1 MLRSII
7 ALLALARAARPPIKL
22 GRRAALSLL
31 TPMPANAMWQLW
43 LPSDMERFVAE
54 ADATA
59 DSVLAQMDKCA
70 ETSWMMNMGSEKGI
84 LIEKVITQRRPK
96 RLLEIG
102 TFLGYMSIRLAR
114 SMPVDSTLTT
124 IEIDADNYAAS
135 RRIRA
140 KALGKRDDSVIALK
154 ANASEALKTL
164 KGPFDFVLM
173 DHWKPDYARDL
184 ESLRKAGLLADKCMV
199 VADNVLFPGA
209 PELLDYLNVPY
220 VPASDAV
227 SGQACLAA
235 AADVDAKFLK
245 RAENDLKAIRRRGG
259 DDVEADVAD
268 ASSRL
273 EAYKRAAASR
283 PARDAVYYGSGFA
296 TTLERTPFEYRPD
309 TPDAMT
315 FSEYSR

>member
-1 MLRSII
+1 MLRSI
-7 ALLALARAARPPIKL
+7 ALLALARAARPPIKI

-54 ADATA
+54 ADANA
-59 DSVLAQMDKCA
+59 ESVLAQMDRCA
-70 ETSWMMNMGSEKGI
+70 ETSWMMNMGSAKGD
-84 LIEKVITQRRPK
+84 LIEKVVRQRRPK

-140 KALGKRDDSVIALK
+140 KALGKRDESVIALK

-184 ESLRKAGLLADKCMV
+184 EALRTKGLLADKCMV

-220 VPASDAV
+220 VPANDAV
-227 SGQACLAA
+227 SGQACLQAS
-235 AADVDAKFLK
+235 ADIDAKFIK
-245 RAENDLKAIRRRGG
+245 RAENDLKAIKRRGG
-259 DDVEADVAD
+259 DDMAADVAD
-268 ASSRL
+268 AERRL
-273 EAYKRAAASR
+273 ERYRRAAASR
-283 PARDAVYYGSGFA
+283 PARDAVYSGNGFS
-296 TTLERTPFEYRPD
+296 TTLARTPFEYRPD

>member
-1 MLRSII
+1 MLRSI
-7 ALLALARAARPPIKL
+7 ALLALARAARPPMKL
-22 GRRAALSLL
+22 RRRAALSLL
-31 TPMPANAMWQLW
+31 APLPASAMWQLW

-54 ADATA
+54 ADANA
-59 DSVLAQMDKCA
+59 DSVLAQMDRCA
-70 ETSWMMNMGSEKGI
+70 ETSWMMNMGSAKGD
-84 LIEKVITQRRPK
+84 LIEKVIRERRPK

-114 SMPVDSTLTT
+114 SMPQDASLTT

-154 ANASEALKTL
+154 ANASEAIKSF
-164 KGPFDFVLM
+164 KQPFDFVLM

-184 ESLRKAGLLADKCMV
+184 EALRQKGLLADKCMV

-220 VPASDAV
+220 VPANDAV
-227 SGQACLAA
+227 SGQACLQA
-235 AADVDAKFLK
+235 AADVDAKFIR
-245 RAENDLKAIRRRGG
+245 RAESDLKAIRRRGG
-259 DDVEADVAD
+259 DDMAADVAD
-268 ASSRL
+268 AELRI
-273 EAYKRAAASR
+273 ERYRKAAAAR
-283 PARDAVYYGSGFA
+283 PARDAVYSGNGFA
-296 TTLERTPFEYRPD
+296 TTLARTPFEYRPD